1 MPEKLGNGGNS
12 LEEYS
17 SETGQYISDGE
28 PNKYYDNPKEKSL
41 SRWQQV
47 KKQELEEEKASEI
60 GGVDVTNKNSSK
72 KLKERALEEFG
83 RTYDFYKAFWLT
95 EDGIMLNGDEGGG
108 YRSLDH
114 RSVARIYE
122 DEDFD
127 TQTSYMLDFKRKGN
141 IRISPESNSIDITA
155 KPTEKQMQQIANWV
169 RRGYI
174 TAIEIDK
181 DKSDFS
187 SDSEYL
193 DDIMTVGQ
201 ALRFINDNFKMED

>member
-12 LEEYS
+12 LENYS
-17 SETGQYISDGE
+17 SETGQYIADGE
-28 PNKYYDNPKEKSL
+28 PNKYYNNPKEKSL

-47 KKQELEEEKASEI
+47 KKQELEEEKASEV

-72 KLKERALEEFG
+72 KLKERALAEFG

-114 RSVARIYE
+114 RSVVRIYE

-181 DKSDFS
+181 DKSDYS